1 VSLLADLG
9 QAQLERLAQDAAP
22 RSLSAGELLLRE
34 GEPAD
39 DLYVLV
45 EGSCQALLSGR
56 VVNVVHAPDV
66 LGEIGV
72 LHRRPRTATV
82 RARTDCRLLRLSG
95 QEFAEAVL
103 ARPLAT
109 SLLESVDARLARTGH
124 RRAGS

>member
-1 VSLLADLG
+1 V
-9 QAQLERLAQDAAP
+9 
-22 RSLSAGELLLRE
+22 GELLLRE
-34 GEPAD
+34 GEAAD

-45 EGSCQALLSGR
+45 EGSCEALLSGE
-56 VVNVVHAPDV
+56 VLNVVHAPDV

-72 LHRRPRTATV
+72 LQRRPRTATV

-109 SLLESVDARLARTGH
+109 PLLESMDARLARTGH
-124 RRAGS
+124 RLAGD